1 MFVKFRPNFSAE
13 LSATMTQV
21 LGVVPT
27 AISESAQIGVREF
40 KCDYCG
46 KNYSSANSLKTHIK
60 WHTGDLK
67 HKCSYCDKKFRN
79 HSELRR
85 HEMVH
90 TGNIYD
96 NNKNVIKLLDP
107 LLTFSLRL
115 LRQTDGEHIKS
126 RIIYIIIAIGT

>member
-1 MFVKFRPNFSAE
+1 MFVKFGTNFSPE

-90 TGNIYD
+90 TGNFFY
-96 NNKNVIKLLDP
+96 NYTRVRPSKRLLDP
-107 LLTFSLRL
+107 VLPP
-115 LRQTDGEHIKS
+115 
-126 RIIYIIIAIGT
+126 IILCMTTYFHQIFYL